1 MTQKTIAVVYSSKYG
16 TTKTICETI
25 KEHSDNNTT
34 FDLFCLDKGEQ
45 PDLNNYNHIIIGT
58 SVYAGHPRA
67 KVVAFC
73 QSNIEAIKKLRFSLF
88 VCGMDKANADKEM
101 ETAYPSELRDQAV
114 QLKFFE
120 GEFKLE
126 DMKFFDKMI
135 LKLMLKVKQSV
146 RRDYND
152 EVADFVSKTLM

>member
-73 QSNIEAIKKLRFSLF
+73 QSNIEAKETPSLS
-88 VCGMDKANADKEM
+88 VCVRNGQSKCQERNGNRLPFRVERPGSA
-101 ETAYPSELRDQAV
+101 TQ
-114 QLKFFE
+114 
-120 GEFKLE
+120 
-126 DMKFFDKMI
+126 I
-135 LKLMLKVKQSV
+135 L
-146 RRDYND
+146 
-152 EVADFVSKTLM
+152 

>member
-73 QSNIEAIKKLRFSLF
+73 QSNIEAIKKLRFSL
-88 VCGMDKANADKEM
+88 CLCAEWTKQMPTKKWKPL
-101 ETAYPSELRDQAV
+101 TLPS
-114 QLKFFE
+114 
-120 GEFKLE
+120 
-126 DMKFFDKMI
+126 
-135 LKLMLKVKQSV
+135 
-146 RRDYND
+146 
-152 EVADFVSKTLM
+152 

>member
-1 MTQKTIAVVYSSKYG
+1 
-16 TTKTICETI
+16 
-25 KEHSDNNTT
+25 
-34 FDLFCLDKGEQ
+34 
-45 PDLNNYNHIIIGT
+45 
-58 SVYAGHPRA
+58 
-67 KVVAFC
+67 
-73 QSNIEAIKKLRFSLF
+73 
-88 VCGMDKANADKEM
+88 MDKANADKEM
-101 ETAYPSELRDQAV
+101 ETAYPSELRDSAV

-152 EVADFVSKTLM
+152 EVADFVSKILM